1 MLTTPT
7 QTSLTSQPVLL
18 DSLNTLTTSL
28 PPSPIHLPTVSIR
41 SDYSEIQLTLNWVTG
56 SASALFVPQR
66 FDRDFVWGLTRVGP
80 RNHVLDGSPDPQ
92 GKGQFWGLPCQFKS
106 FGNLAA
112 VYAKTAEPI
121 KMPFGEG
128 RRNDSRGPKKPC
140 ITWGRDFLPW
150 EWTIFGVCPA
160 HSTAEAVSAAVYAAK
175 GIISSSIT
183 TACCSRLQCSPSDR
197 SPHDA
202 AFLSKFFDHLFTCII
217 N

>member
-18 DSLNTLTTSL
+18 DSLNTLTIPL
-28 PPSPIHLPTVSIR
+28 PPSPIHLRTVSIR

-66 FDRDFVWGLTRVGP
+66 FDRDVVWGLTRVGP

-92 GKGQFWGLPCQFKS
+92 GKGQFWGLPCPFKS

-121 KMPFGEG
+121 KMPFGGEEEWLAWAEETMYYMG
-128 RRNDSRGPKKPC
+128 SRFPSMGMDNFWSLSRPFNSRGSLC
-140 ITWGRDFLPW
+140 C
-150 EWTIFGVCPA
+150 GVCSKRDHFILNNDCLLQP
-160 HSTAEAVSAAVYAAK
+160 TAVLPIWSVPPRCCFFVKILWPPVYVYY
-175 GIISSSIT
+175 
-183 TACCSRLQCSPSDR
+183 
-197 SPHDA
+197 
-202 AFLSKFFDHLFTCII
+202 
-217 N
+217 

>member
-1 MLTTPT
+1 MG
-7 QTSLTSQPVLL
+7 V
-18 DSLNTLTTSL
+18 
-28 PPSPIHLPTVSIR
+28 PILK
-41 SDYSEIQLTLNWVTG
+41 
-56 SASALFVPQR
+56 
-66 FDRDFVWGLTRVGP
+66 
-80 RNHVLDGSPDPQ
+80 
-92 GKGQFWGLPCQFKS
+92 GKGN
-106 FGNLAA
+106 FGGCPAHSKALGIWLRCMLKQPNRSRCRL
-112 VYAKTAEPI
+112 
-121 KMPFGEG
+121 GG

-140 ITWGRDFLPW
+140 ITWGRDSLPW